1 MIARIPAMSASLRTR
16 IFAAVLLVPLVA
28 LATATSGVGLRCRI
42 TGQVIDACCCDGAGD
57 DAVKADA
64 PATVSEADCCDRV
77 VREVTPTTAEVSA
90 PQRLLP
96 EHAWLLPT
104 LALDV
109 STIST
114 ESSPVRTRSEARA
127 SIGPPT
133 VRLRLLSKS
142 TFLI

>member
-1 MIARIPAMSASLRTR
+1 
-16 IFAAVLLVPLVA
+16 
-28 LATATSGVGLRCRI
+28 
-42 TGQVIDACCCDGAGD
+42 VIDACCCDSGEG

-77 VREVTPTTAEVSA
+77 VRDVTPTTAEVSG
-90 PQRLLP
+90 PERLLP
-96 EHAWLLPT
+96 DYATPLSA

-109 STIST
+109 STIVAET
-114 ESSPVRTRSEARA
+114 SPIRTRSESRA